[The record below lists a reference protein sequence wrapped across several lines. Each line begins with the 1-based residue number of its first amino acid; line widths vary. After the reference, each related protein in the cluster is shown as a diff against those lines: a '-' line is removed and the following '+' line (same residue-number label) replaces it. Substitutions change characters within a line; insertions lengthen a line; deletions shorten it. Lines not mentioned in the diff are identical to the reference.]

1 MATVFLYMAVFQLL
15 LLWKPLIVE
24 GSNSSALSSNAS
36 SPTSNNGV
44 GNQMPLTNAT
54 NTSSNPAALH
64 STHAS
69 TTHGLTTRTTEKIPV
84 NTGKGPS
91 VPITATKDKNSVTEK
106 PKLTKPFLRVVSST
120 TNQSDDEGDIPFWVY
135 ILIGVGL
142 IFIIAI
148 IVCVVYAK
156 LDRWKNHGSYMVWD
170 DNELELSPA
179 FTRESEFL
187 LDNLAT
193 TQEPGT
199 PELQIYEIPLDSLG
213 HQRVYI
219 GTKRIAP
226 KTDGPKEVVRF
237 TRNKKSRKRDG
248 IQGNTLPRTGRRDHI
263 YSSVNDEVSSTL
275 SEGDLF
281 EGRNVNGHAVPAV
294 LLSSQNFGK
303 SGSLKPMISG
313 SPSPD
318 EFESGMRSL
327 TLGCRTKSVSN
338 IFQNRPLPPAPSKRF
353 SKSLDR
359 LRFFEALPNSKGKGK
374 TYPSHHK
381 SPPIR
386 AHPVL
391 VKSSSFGGTFNK
403 LISGSISQPPVPPP
417 RKNSVDFRDKSAT
430 IDVSHFRKTNLCH
443 RHSKS
448 LDTLLLLRD
457 INWTAFDVDIY
468 HSYESVHGSQ
478 LGENNNIKEPSYAS
492 VSSDE
497 KPPSSHE
504 SNGRVS
510 SISGSP
516 IDSDTPL
523 DDGDEDHPYASVSE
537 DERPKTGS
545 LNGSEQRYS
554 NRESDTRD
562 SGVSSCLA
570 EPDSDPASPYAS
582 VRISQIPGLVTSQYH
597 SSLGTDSDYSGE
609 VREKEDSAS
618 SIGTCKDL
626 RDCEDAKRAS
636 THTYLEVLP
645 DNGTESI
652 MSETNSGDKQDEKR
666 ASTHTYLEILH
677 DNSRDN
683 ASQETSL
690 DRKEDEKRASTHT
703 YLELLP
709 DNSRDSVISETSSG
723 YARPIDVVTSKPES
737 SDNAPLNN
745 QEKRTSLTDLE
756 IPNERSGTLESRDS
770 GNGTLEQCPASNS
783 SSIARKE
790 NTSLV
795 SDNSQSHRDGKIDLN
810 GDSSVGANPRQIS
823 RLSSEGFQD
832 NDEGFNVADTK
843 RKPRDRGTP
852 GTGEHIYD
860 NSPGTDERI
869 YDNLGFTGNL
879 RSQHDS
885 GRSEPMNSG
894 PDVNVNV
901 QTYRLQEAIHTD
913 EFFV

>member
-1 MATVFLYMAVFQLL
+1 M
-15 LLWKPLIVE
+15 
-24 GSNSSALSSNAS
+24 
-36 SPTSNNGV
+36 
-44 GNQMPLTNAT
+44 
-54 NTSSNPAALH
+54 
-64 STHAS
+64 
-69 TTHGLTTRTTEKIPV
+69 
-84 NTGKGPS
+84 
-91 VPITATKDKNSVTEK
+91 
-106 PKLTKPFLRVVSST
+106 
-120 TNQSDDEGDIPFWVY
+120 
-135 ILIGVGL
+135 
-142 IFIIAI
+142 
-148 IVCVVYAK
+148 
-156 LDRWKNHGSYMVWD
+156 
-170 DNELELSPA
+170 
-179 FTRESEFL
+179 
-187 LDNLAT
+187 
-193 TQEPGT
+193 
-199 PELQIYEIPLDSLG
+199 
-213 HQRVYI
+213 
-219 GTKRIAP
+219 
-226 KTDGPKEVVRF
+226 
-237 TRNKKSRKRDG
+237 
-248 IQGNTLPRTGRRDHI
+248 
-263 YSSVNDEVSSTL
+263 
-275 SEGDLF
+275 
-281 EGRNVNGHAVPAV
+281 PAV

-318 EFESGMRSL
+318 EIERGMRSL
-327 TLGCRTKSVSN
+327 TLGSRTKSVSN

-430 IDVSHFRKTNLCH
+430 IDMSHFRKTNLCH

-504 SNGRVS
+504 SNGRAS
-510 SISGSP
+510 TISGSP
-516 IDSDTPL
+516 IDSDAPL
-523 DDGDEDHPYASVSE
+523 DDGDVDHPYASVSE
-537 DERPKTGS
+537 DERSKTGS
-545 LNGSEQRYS
+545 SNGSEQRYS
-554 NRESDTRD
+554 NRESDLRD
-562 SGVSSCLA
+562 SGVSSCLV

-609 VREKEDSAS
+609 VLEKEDSAS

-645 DNGTESI
+645 DNGRESVI
-652 MSETNSGDKQDEKR
+652 SETNSGDKQDDKR

-683 ASQETSL
+683 ALQERSS

-737 SDNAPLNN
+737 PDNTLLNN
-745 QEKRTSLTDLE
+745 EKRTSLTDLE
-756 IPNERSGTLESRDS
+756 IPSERSGTLESTDS
-770 GNGTLEQCPASNS
+770 GNGTLEHCPASNN
-783 SSIARKE
+783 SSISRKE
-790 NTSLV
+790 NISLV
-795 SDNSQSHRDGKIDLN
+795 LDNSQSHRDGKIDSN
-810 GDSSVGANPRQIS
+810 GDSSVGANPRQTS

-832 NDEGFNVADTK
+832 NDEGCNVADTK
-843 RKPRDRGTP
+843 REPRDRGTP
-852 GTGEHIYD
+852 SAREHICDY
-860 NSPGTDERI
+860 SPGKDERI
-869 YDNLGFTGNL
+869 YDNSVFTGNL
-879 RSQHDS
+879 RNQHDS
-885 GRSEPMNSG
+885 GRSEPMNSN

-901 QTYRLQEAIHTD
+901 PTFRLQEARHAD

>member
-1 MATVFLYMAVFQLL
+1 MHKTVYLEPTYSTLNWLL
-15 LLWKPLIVE
+15 AGLCK
-24 GSNSSALSSNAS
+24 LS
-36 SPTSNNGV
+36 
-44 GNQMPLTNAT
+44 
-54 NTSSNPAALH
+54 
-64 STHAS
+64 
-69 TTHGLTTRTTEKIPV
+69 
-84 NTGKGPS
+84 
-91 VPITATKDKNSVTEK
+91 KNV
-106 PKLTKPFLRVVSST
+106 
-120 TNQSDDEGDIPFWVY
+120 I
-135 ILIGVGL
+135 
-142 IFIIAI
+142 
-148 IVCVVYAK
+148 
-156 LDRWKNHGSYMVWD
+156 
-170 DNELELSPA
+170 
-179 FTRESEFL
+179 
-187 LDNLAT
+187 
-193 TQEPGT
+193 
-199 PELQIYEIPLDSLG
+199 
-213 HQRVYI
+213 
-219 GTKRIAP
+219 
-226 KTDGPKEVVRF
+226 
-237 TRNKKSRKRDG
+237 
-248 IQGNTLPRTGRRDHI
+248 I
-263 YSSVNDEVSSTL
+263 YSA
-275 SEGDLF
+275 GDLF
-281 EGRNVNGHAVPAV
+281 EGRNINGHAVPAV

-318 EFESGMRSL
+318 EFDRGMRSL
-327 TLGCRTKSVSN
+327 TLGSRTKSVSN

-359 LRFFEALPNSKGKGK
+359 LRFFEAFPNSKGKGK
-374 TYPSHHK
+374 TYPSHHR

-430 IDVSHFRKTNLCH
+430 IEVTHFRKTNLCH

-504 SNGRVS
+504 SNGRTS
-510 SISGSP
+510 TMSGSP
-516 IDSDTPL
+516 IDSDTSL
-523 DDGDEDHPYASVSE
+523 DDGVEDHPYASVSE
-537 DERPKTGS
+537 DERSKTGS
-545 LNGSEQRYS
+545 FNGTEQRYS
-554 NRESDTRD
+554 NRESDLRD
-562 SGVSSCLA
+562 CGVSSGLL

-609 VREKEDSAS
+609 VLEKEDSAL

-645 DNGTESI
+645 DSGRESVI
-652 MSETNSGDKQDEKR
+652 SETNSGDKQDDKR

-683 ASQETSL
+683 AFQETSS

-737 SDNAPLNN
+737 SDNTLLYN
-745 QEKRTSLTDLE
+745 EKRTSLTDLE
-756 IPNERSGTLESRDS
+756 IANERSGTLESTDS
-770 GNGTLEQCPASNS
+770 GNGTLEQCPTSNS
-783 SSIARKE
+783 SSIAKKG
-790 NTSLV
+790 NIFLV
-795 SDNSQSHRDGKIDLN
+795 SDNSQSHRDRKIDSN

-823 RLSSEGFQD
+823 RSSSEGFQG
-832 NDEGFNVADTK
+832 NDEGCNVADTK
-843 RKPRDRGTP
+843 RQPRDRGTA
-852 GTGEHIYD
+852 GTGEHIWE
-860 NSPGTDERI
+860 NS
-869 YDNLGFTGNL
+869 GFTGNL
-879 RSQHDS
+879 R
-885 GRSEPMNSG
+885 NSG
-894 PDVNVNV
+894 PDGNVNI
-901 QTYRLQEAIHTD
+901 QPFGLQEARQTD
-913 EFFV
+913 EFLV

>member
-1 MATVFLYMAVFQLL
+1 MATVFLYMAGFQLL

-193 TQEPGT
+193 NQEPGT

-666 ASTHTYLEILH
+666 ASTHTYLENLH

>member
-666 ASTHTYLEILH
+666 ASTHTYLENLH